1 MKQIMLILGSLIVL
15 TCFCNDV
22 GPRAGQPKI
31 AKTTVPGQTKIAFVN
46 IGLVI
51 EKTQPEEF
59 ETEVRK
65 AIEPFMQKAKELTEE
80 IGKWKKEFL
89 ALPNVSPADKER
101 YQQKLVKNKIEM
113 EALDQQV
120 RKTIS
125 KISDE
130 QVRILYKQANQA
142 IQEYAKANGFH
153 AVLAYGNIQQ
163 DNASA
168 ISVRIKGME
177 AGGIAPLYIAPELE
191 ISSAIIETINAKK
204 RK

>member
-1 MKQIMLILGSLIVL
+1 
-15 TCFCNDV
+15 
-22 GPRAGQPKI
+22 
-31 AKTTVPGQTKIAFVN
+31 
-46 IGLVI
+46 
-51 EKTQPEEF
+51 
-59 ETEVRK
+59 
-65 AIEPFMQKAKELTEE
+65 
-80 IGKWKKEFL
+80 
-89 ALPNVSPADKER
+89 
-101 YQQKLVKNKIEM
+101 VKNKIEM

-125 KISDE
+125 KVNDE
-130 QVRILYKQANQA
+130 QVRILYKQAKQA

-163 DNASA
+163 DNTSA

-191 ISSAIIETINAKK
+191 ISSAIVETINAKK